1 MKGVLEGLFDVLG
14 VSNQITYAPAK
25 REGMH
30 PGRTADIV
38 LDGEVIGFIGQLHP
52 EAEKQLDVKNTF
64 VFELSLVKVFGAD
77 AEETYYSA
85 IPRFPSMTRDMAVV
99 VTKETKAGEMKQVIA
114 EAGGELLKDVT
125 LFDLYEG
132 EKNGRRQEVTCILY

>member
-1 MKGVLEGLFDVLG
+1 QE
-14 VSNQITYAPAK
+14 
-25 REGMH
+25 
-30 PGRTADIV
+30 IV
-38 LDGEVIGFIGQLHP
+38 RIRMYFSHLI
-52 EAEKQLDVKNTF
+52 
-64 VFELSLVKVFGAD
+64 VFLLLGAD

-132 EKNGRRQEVTCILY
+132 EKMEEGKKSLAFSMT

>member
-52 EAEKQLDVKNTF
+52 EAEN
-64 VFELSLVKVFGAD
+64 
-77 AEETYYSA
+77 
-85 IPRFPSMTRDMAVV
+85 
-99 VTKETKAGEMKQVIA
+99 
-114 EAGGELLKDVT
+114 
-125 LFDLYEG
+125 
-132 EKNGRRQEVTCILY
+132 N

>member
-1 MKGVLEGLFDVLG
+1 MHGKVRKVVDFFVVKGVLEGLFDVLG

-52 EAEKQLDVKNTF
+52 EAEKQLDVKIHSYLN
-64 VFELSLVKVFGAD
+64 
-77 AEETYYSA
+77 Y
-85 IPRFPSMTRDMAVV
+85 
-99 VTKETKAGEMKQVIA
+99 
-114 EAGGELLKDVT
+114 LL
-125 LFDLYEG
+125 
-132 EKNGRRQEVTCILY
+132 